1 MKDLLSALTLFG
13 AFVLIGVLVTG
24 AIGGEYQDVD
34 GAVAWVSSV
43 AGIA

>member
-1 MKDLLSALTLFG
+1 MNDILSALTLFG
-13 AFVLIGVLVTG
+13 AFVLMGVLVTG

-43 AGIA
+43 ARIA